1 MGWLDKRR
9 NGKNEARSQ
18 PEVFTK
24 GRGDSTIVG
33 PNIVIEG
40 KLDSK
45 EDIWIAGQIKG
56 ELDCESRIVVAASG
70 RIQGSI
76 KCQSIAIYG
85 EVEGNIDAAEE
96 ITVEASGK
104 LIGDIKT
111 KVFTNQPGGF
121 FEGYSHMLDG
131 KSVQNAQANEKK
143 EEKTPDEQPAGKENN
158 KNSGRKK

>member
-9 NGKNEARSQ
+9 NGKNETRSQ

-33 PNIVIEG
+33 PNLVIEG

-56 ELDCESRIVVAASG
+56 ELDCASRIVVAASG

-76 KCQSIAIYG
+76 KCQSIAIFG

-131 KSVQNAQANEKK
+131 KTVQNAQAAEKT
-143 EEKTPDEQPAGKENN
+143 EEKGPEVSKTGKDTN
-158 KNSGRKK
+158 KSNRKK

>member
-9 NGKNEARSQ
+9 NGKHEVRVQ
-18 PEVFTK
+18 PEIPSKSK
-24 GRGDSTIVG
+24 GEGTIVG
-33 PNIVIEG
+33 PNLIIEG

-56 ELDCESRIVVAASG
+56 ELDCASRIVVAANG
-70 RIQGSI
+70 RIQGRI
-76 KCQSIAIYG
+76 KCQSIAIFG

-96 ITVEASGK
+96 ITVEATGK

-131 KSVQNAQANEKK
+131 KVVQDSKK
-143 EEKTPDEQPAGKENN
+143 GEEPSKDKASKDPKES
-158 KNSGRKK
+158 KDKKSAK